1 MIESLQVALTALS
14 GWEATAVVLAI
25 AYLLFAVREH
35 PACWPAALAST
46 AIYTVL
52 LWEVSLFMESALN
65 VYYMAMAVYGW
76 WAWRRGDAGA
86 ALAITSWRAHQHLFA
101 VSAVALLTLASGT
114 WLTTHTSAAWPFLDS
129 FTTWGAVLTTWMVA
143 RKVLENWLY
152 WLVLD
157 AVSIPLYVERGLVLT
172 AALFAVYLVLAVIGF
187 IAWHRH
193 YTSRDATGDAAL
205 TA

>member
-1 MIESLQVALTALS
+1 VI
-14 GWEATAVVLAI
+14 LAI

-35 PACWPAALAST
+35 PACWPCALAST

-65 VYYMAMAVYGW
+65 VYYMAMALYGW
-76 WAWRRGDAGA
+76 WAWRQGGDGA
-86 ALAITSWRAHQHLFA
+86 PLAISSWRARQHVLA
-101 VSAVALLTLASGT
+101 VGAVALLTLASGT
-114 WLTTHTSAAWPFLDS
+114 WLTTHTAAAWPFLDS

-172 AALFAVYLVLAVIGF
+172 ATLFAVYLVLAVIGF
-187 IAWHRH
+187 LAWHRH
-193 YTSRDATGDAAL
+193 YTSRGDAGDAAL